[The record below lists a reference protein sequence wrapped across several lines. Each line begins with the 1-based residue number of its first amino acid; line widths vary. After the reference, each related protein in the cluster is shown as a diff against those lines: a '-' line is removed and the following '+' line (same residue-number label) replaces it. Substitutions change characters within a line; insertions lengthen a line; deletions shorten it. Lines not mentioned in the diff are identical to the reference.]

1 MIKVCYYSLALQ
13 FFPNQARAEP
23 PGCVSV
29 VPQEDRENI
38 LRSRAS
44 GKAVLTRPFRLIS
57 NHLGVVLTFPVY
69 LDDLT
74 ADAKEEDRVKA
85 TAG

>member
-1 MIKVCYYSLALQ
+1 
-13 FFPNQARAEP
+13 
-23 PGCVSV
+23 
-29 VPQEDRENI
+29 
-38 LRSRAS
+38 
-44 GKAVLTRPFRLIS
+44 
-57 NHLGVVLTFPVY
+57 LTFPVY